1 VGVGGVVSLA
11 VLVVAMR
18 LLRVPELDP
27 VVSRLRRLVAR

>member
-1 VGVGGVVSLA
+1 
-11 VLVVAMR
+11 VAMR